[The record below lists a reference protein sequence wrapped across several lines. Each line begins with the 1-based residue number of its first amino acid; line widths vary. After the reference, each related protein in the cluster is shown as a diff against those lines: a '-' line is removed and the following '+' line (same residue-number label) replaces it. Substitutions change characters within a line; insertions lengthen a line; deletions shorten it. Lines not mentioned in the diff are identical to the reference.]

1 MKLKNTLLVIAKIAI
16 SLGLITWLLA
26 QADLAKIWL
35 TIKQADVPLLVV
47 AFLIFFV
54 GYFITAKRWQ
64 LLLGALEVPASL
76 KVLIQSFSISIFFN
90 NFLPSTI
97 GGDAY
102 RMYDSYRLGAGK
114 SRAIAVVFIDRVIG
128 LSALLL
134 LCLIVSVFAKQV
146 ADQIPLL
153 RLFLLGTCLGMGLL
167 TWIIFGNGGAVLLK
181 FFDRPN
187 PLFKIAYK
195 VLDKVYD
202 GFSLFKGRR
211 DVLLKA
217 VGLSLLLQANVVIHC
232 ILIAKALNIDI
243 PTLAMFIIIPLSFLI
258 MVLPIS
264 INGVGLRES
273 IFVFFF
279 GLFSVPSEQALAFS
293 FISFG
298 MILAQGVL
306 GGVVFLSRRYNDPD
320 SSGTRMSDIKTP

>member
-1 MKLKNTLLVIAKIAI
+1 MKNLLLVIAKVFI
-16 SLGLITWLLA
+16 SVGLITWLLSG
-26 QADLAKIWL
+26 ADLEQIWH
-35 TIKQADVPLLVV
+35 TIKTANVLLLVI
-47 AFLIFFV
+47 AFLTFFL

-64 LLLGALEVPASL
+64 SLLAALEVPVSIKAL
-76 KVLIQSFSISIFFN
+76 LQSFSISIFFN

-114 SRAIAVVFIDRVIG
+114 ARAIAVVFIDRVIG

-134 LCLIVSVFAKQV
+134 LCLVVSLFASEV
-146 ADQIPLL
+146 AEKIPFLQLL
-153 RLFLLGTCLGMGLL
+153 LSAVMIGMAVL
-167 TWIIFGNGGAVLLK
+167 TWIVFGSGGEILLK
-181 FFDRPN
+181 LTDRPN
-187 PLFKIAYK
+187 SLFRLAHKT
-195 VLDKVYD
+195 LDKVYD

-211 DVLLKA
+211 DVLIKA

-232 ILIAKALNIDI
+232 ILIAKALSIDI
-243 PTLAMFIIIPLSFLI
+243 PTLAMFIIIPLSYLI

-273 IFVFFF
+273 VFVFFF
-279 GLFSVPSEQALAFS
+279 GLFSVPSEQALAFA

-298 MILAQGVL
+298 MILAQGVI
-306 GGVVFLSRRYNDPD
+306 GGIVFLFRRRHDKD
-320 SSGTRMSDIKTP
+320 GGLKSF